1 MSQSPQTQ
9 TPETQTPDL
18 FTPLQLGAIQLPNR
32 IIMAPLT
39 RSRAGEGNAPTPLNA
54 EYYAQRASAGLI
66 ITEATQVCDTAQGY
80 PNTPGIHTD
89 AQTVGWRAVA
99 EAVHAAGGRIVTQL
113 WHTGRISHPLFQPNG
128 ALPLAP
134 SAIAAQGQLY
144 TGQGMEPFPT
154 PRALE
159 TAEIPALVRHFA
171 DAAKRAVFDAG
182 LDGVEIHGAN
192 GYLIDQFLRDRTNHR
207 TDQYGGNVENRARF
221 LLEILE
227 ATTHAIGADRVGLRL
242 SPTGGFNDM
251 GDSDPLGHFTT
262 IAKTLNSFNLAYLH
276 VIEGLPGN
284 AMAPAPGLPH
294 VAAALR
300 AVYKGAIILN
310 GGYSHAAADAAL
322 AKGEAD
328 AISFGEQFLANPD
341 LPTRFARKAALN
353 EPDRAS
359 YYGGGAKGYTDYPAL
374 ESVAA

>member
-1 MSQSPQTQ
+1 MSQSTQTQ
-9 TPETQTPDL
+9 GTSADL
-18 FTPLQLGAIQLPNR
+18 FTPLRLGAIELPNR

-39 RSRAGEGNAPTPLNA
+39 RSRAGEGNAPTALNA

-66 ITEATQVCDTAQGY
+66 VTEATQVCDTAQGY
-80 PNTPGIHTD
+80 PNTPGLHTD
-89 AQTVGWRAVA
+89 AQTIGWRAVA

-171 DAAKRAVFDAG
+171 DSAKRAVFDAG
-182 LDGVEIHGAN
+182 LDGVEVHGAN

-207 TDQYGGNVENRARF
+207 TDQYGGSVENRARF
-221 LLEILE
+221 LMEILE

-242 SPTGGFNDM
+242 SPTGAFNDM
-251 GDSDPLGHFTT
+251 ADSDPLGHFTT
-262 IAKTLNSFNLAYLH
+262 VAKALNSFNLAYLH
-276 VIEGLPGN
+276 VIEGRPGHH
-284 AMAPAPGLPH
+284 MAPAEGQPH

-300 AVYKGAIILN
+300 SVYKGALILN
-310 GGYSHAAADAAL
+310 GGYSRADADAAI

-328 AISFGEQFLANPD
+328 AISFGEPFLANPD
-341 LPTRFARKAALN
+341 LPVRFARNAALN
-353 EPDRAS
+353 EPDRTT

-374 ESVAA
+374 ETVAA

>member
-1 MSQSPQTQ
+1 MSQSPQ
-9 TPETQTPDL
+9 TQTPDL

-207 TDQYGGNVENRARF
+207 ADQYGGSVENRARF

-341 LPTRFARKAALN
+341 LPARFARKAALN

>member
-1 MSQSPQTQ
+1 MSQSPQ
-9 TPETQTPDL
+9 TQTPDL

-207 TDQYGGNVENRARF
+207 ADQYGGSVENRARF

-242 SPTGGFNDM
+242 SPTGGVNAARRGARLSFAISSPTFM
-251 GDSDPLGHFTT
+251 QAIRFLRRSSAYFRHTRPLGPLELIHQSWASRPAAASP
-262 IAKTLNSFNLAYLH
+262 ILIK
-276 VIEGLPGN
+276 G
-284 AMAPAPGLPH
+284 APDVERIGHPAWTAPG
-294 VAAALR
+294 
-300 AVYKGAIILN
+300 
-310 GGYSHAAADAAL
+310 D
-322 AKGEAD
+322 
-328 AISFGEQFLANPD
+328 
-341 LPTRFARKAALN
+341 
-353 EPDRAS
+353 
-359 YYGGGAKGYTDYPAL
+359 GGGSASADG
-374 ESVAA
+374 